1 MFAALPVPIAPNFA
15 PNPSSSAAS
24 TPNPGTPEELD
35 MRLTYA
41 VRRALRTVV
50 MRAGTSKG
58 LFLRLDDLPADRAQW
73 SNILCQVMGS
83 PDPNGR
89 QLDGLGG
96 GTSTTSKIAVVSKSS
111 DPRADVDYLFVQ
123 SEL

>member
-15 PNPSSSAAS
+15 PSPSSSAAS

-58 LFLRLDDLPADRAQW
+58 LFLRLDDLPTDRAQW

-123 SEL
+123 SE

>member
-1 MFAALPVPIAPNFA
+1 
-15 PNPSSSAAS
+15 
-24 TPNPGTPEELD
+24 
-35 MRLTYA
+35 
-41 VRRALRTVV
+41 

-58 LFLRLDDLPADRAQW
+58 LFLRLDDLPTDRAQW

-123 SEL
+123 SE

>member
-15 PNPSSSAAS
+15 PSPSSSAAS

>member
-1 MFAALPVPIAPNFA
+1 
-15 PNPSSSAAS
+15 
-24 TPNPGTPEELD
+24 
-35 MRLTYA
+35 
-41 VRRALRTVV
+41 
-50 MRAGTSKG
+50 
-58 LFLRLDDLPADRAQW
+58 
-73 SNILCQVMGS
+73 MGS

-123 SEL
+123 SE

>member
-1 MFAALPVPIAPNFA
+1 MFAALPVPIAPSFV
-15 PNPSSSAAS
+15 PSPSSSAAS

-123 SEL
+123 SE